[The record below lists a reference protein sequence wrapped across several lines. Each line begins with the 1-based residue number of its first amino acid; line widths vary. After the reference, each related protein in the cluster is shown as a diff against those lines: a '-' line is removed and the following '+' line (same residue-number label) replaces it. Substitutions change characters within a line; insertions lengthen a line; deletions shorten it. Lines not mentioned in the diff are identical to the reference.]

1 MRSHVLCSKQN
12 DSCPQNRITELAK
25 AVPASPRKRD
35 SEAMSTTPDKISRQ
49 SSSQSTARQYR
60 IVPRT
65 EDISAK
71 QPIRSAAPCVHH
83 YRRLQLLTCSLGSRP
98 KVWSAKEL
106 AAAKSLRMFDAVP
119 TSEAV
124 VEVDTEMEK
133 FQNLLQ
139 DYLTGI
145 DSRFGQINFVRSLFS
160 Q

>member
-1 MRSHVLCSKQN
+1 
-12 DSCPQNRITELAK
+12 
-25 AVPASPRKRD
+25 
-35 SEAMSTTPDKISRQ
+35 
-49 SSSQSTARQYR
+49 
-60 IVPRT
+60 
-65 EDISAK
+65 
-71 QPIRSAAPCVHH
+71 
-83 YRRLQLLTCSLGSRP
+83 
-98 KVWSAKEL
+98 
-106 AAAKSLRMFDAVP
+106 MFDAVP